1 MDYEYSFDLQ
11 GQDLLIVVVSLV
23 FGLAVTVFYVYC
35 MWRIFVKAGKPG
47 WASLIPVYNTLVQL
61 QVIQR
66 PWWWLLL
73 MLVPG
78 VNFVI
83 AVVIVFDL
91 TKVFGKES
99 GFAIGLLFL
108 APIFIPIM
116 ALGDV
121 EYVGRLPA
129 GETG

>member
-1 MDYEYSFDLQ
+1 MDYEYSFELQ

-35 MWRIFVKAGKPG
+35 MWRIFAKAGKPG

-91 TKVFGKES
+91 AKVFGKEN

-116 ALGDV
+116 ALGDA

>member
-1 MDYEYSFDLQ
+1 MDYEYSFELQ

-35 MWRIFVKAGKPG
+35 MWRIFAKAGKPG

-91 TKVFGKES
+91 AKVFGKEN

-108 APIFIPIM
+108 APIFYPIM
-116 ALGDV
+116 ALGDA

>member
-1 MDYEYSFDLQ
+1 MDYEYSFELQ

-35 MWRIFVKAGKPG
+35 MWRIFAKAGEPG

-91 TKVFGKES
+91 AKVFGKEN

-116 ALGDV
+116 ALGDA